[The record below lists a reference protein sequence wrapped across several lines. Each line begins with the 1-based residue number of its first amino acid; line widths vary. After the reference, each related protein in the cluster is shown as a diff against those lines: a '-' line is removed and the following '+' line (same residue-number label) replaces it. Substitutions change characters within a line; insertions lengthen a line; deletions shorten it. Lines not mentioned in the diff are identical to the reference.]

1 MLFVFVSIRCILHR
15 NHDFVQLFALTDAHF
30 LRRHAGCH
38 CLCQVGNLKGRNL
51 GNKGFAALCFL
62 QCLDNQFH
70 TLMQADPETGHAVI
84 GNRQLRAAVFQDTV
98 KERNDGASAACHVAV
113 TDNGE
118 ADILCARI
126 SIGCNKQFI
135 GNKLGATVQV
145 DRVYRL
151 VRGKRYHLFHI
162 HVQTGVN
169 YVLRT
174 VNIGLNCFCGVV
186 FTCRNL
192 L

>member
-1 MLFVFVSIRCILHR
+1 
-15 NHDFVQLFALTDAHF
+15 
-30 LRRHAGCH
+30 
-38 CLCQVGNLKGRNL
+38 
-51 GNKGFAALCFL
+51 
-62 QCLDNQFH
+62 
-70 TLMQADPETGHAVI
+70 MQTNPETGHAVI

-135 GNKLGATVQV
+135 GNKLGAAVQV

-151 VRGKRYHLFHI
+151 VRGKRYHLFTFMSRQASI
-162 HVQTGVN
+162 TFCAPLIL
-169 YVLRT
+169 VL
-174 VNIGLNCFCGVV
+174 IASAGLYSHAGTCFKAAAC
-186 FTCRNL
+186 TT
-192 L
+192 